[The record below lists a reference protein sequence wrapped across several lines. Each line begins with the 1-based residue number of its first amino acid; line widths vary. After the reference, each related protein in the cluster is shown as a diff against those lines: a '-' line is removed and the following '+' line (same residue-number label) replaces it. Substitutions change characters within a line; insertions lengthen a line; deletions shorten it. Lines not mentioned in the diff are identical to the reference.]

1 MNAKANSRCATFV
14 LNLIMVIELLI
25 GNSVEAAA
33 TLCSQEDAIK
43 AETKASTLRSWHAV
57 FNSYQNYNQCD
68 DGAVSEGYSNSIA
81 LLLANDWSRIAELT
95 NIFAAHPKFRHF
107 VLHHVDELMSQD
119 QAKLIQNNATSH
131 CPKTSSRFCAALV
144 KRLAEIPGS

>member
-25 GNSVEAAA
+25 GHSVEAAA

-57 FNSYQNYNQCD
+57 FNSYQN
-68 DGAVSEGYSNSIA
+68 SINA
-81 LLLANDWSRIAELT
+81 MMAQSVRGT
-95 NIFAAHPKFRHF
+95 
-107 VLHHVDELMSQD
+107 V
-119 QAKLIQNNATSH
+119 IQ
-131 CPKTSSRFCAALV
+131 SRFYW
-144 KRLAEIPGS
+144 RMIGAE